1 MKPVV
6 TLATLPMETQAH
18 GESFEARKA
27 AVAAPLGA
35 TRLGARY
42 VEIPPGKKGWPYHCH
57 LANDEMFVILSGSGI
72 LRYGEEEFPLAA
84 GDVAV
89 CPAGGTETAHQ
100 LIAGPDEALRY
111 LAISSMH
118 DPDIVEYPDSGKM
131 AVYAGAAPGGD
142 AKLRRLALTFQRPAA
157 AGYWDGED

>member
-142 AKLRRLALTFQRPAA
+142 ARARRLALTFQRPVA

>member
-57 LANDEMFVILSGSGI
+57 LTNDEMFVILSGSGI

-111 LAISSMH
+111 LAVSSMH

-131 AVYAGAAPGGD
+131 AVYAGAAPGGE
-142 AKLRRLALTFQRPAA
+142 ARARRPALTCQRPAA